1 MRHFII
7 LIFILPF
14 KISRNQFRSIGWE
27 DCFKHTVLI
36 GFALGVGWVEY
47 ILFAKLW
54 SIVGSLPM
62 GFMLVLPRFFSWVGS
77 FLFAFLAYSSFL
89 TALSSL
95 YTSDDL
101 EFLVASPVSTS
112 LVLLT
117 KWINVAVHSGTT
129 LVLLSLPPVIALIQS
144 LDVSIVFLAAYF
156 ASTIAFAG
164 IAVSLGVWIAMLLAA
179 VFPLKRMHQT
189 AAILGLCMAAMLITG
204 LRFLNIETLWSE
216 NADSNPLL
224 VYLQAD
230 QSSVVKYGPGRLFAE
245 SVMPFLS
252 NSSSLGFWII
262 LVTSLIFLLSTI
274 IVGKKF
280 FLRGWRR
287 SIEQSDPLVNASV
300 AMSSSNLSSNP
311 TNSFGSLLWKD
322 WLMFKRDPTIW
333 TQLFMMVPLAT
344 LYLLNLSFLP
354 MNTKELMPFYAAADV
369 GLIALII
376 SAIGARFLFPSASR
390 EGKAVWIPVASPV
403 KAREIILQKVLLLV
417 TPVLLLAGCL
427 FFGSALVLKMPLE
440 WMAWCMSYGM
450 IMSLLICLLA
460 VFLGFCLP
468 MYSYRHLLEVS
479 LGKGAFLFM
488 VISLLQISG
497 FTYCAIRSIMIDP
510 TQIPFMDLGL
520 LGCIIAWIIITIA
533 CYYFAKRK
541 WGLSI
546 YG

>member
-1 MRHFII
+1 MKHFIL
-7 LIFILPF
+7 LIFVLPF
-14 KISRNQFRSIGWE
+14 KINRNQLRSIGWE

-36 GFALGVGWVEY
+36 GFGLGVAWVEY
-47 ILFAKLW
+47 IMFIKLW

-95 YTSDDL
+95 YTSEDL
-101 EFLVASPVSTS
+101 EFLVASPASKS

-117 KWINVAVHSGTT
+117 KWINVAVHSGST
-129 LVLLSLPPVIALIQS
+129 LVFLSLPPVIALIQT
-144 LDVSIVFLAAYF
+144 LDISIFFLLAYTASIVAF
-156 ASTIAFAG
+156 AS

-216 NADSNPLL
+216 NPDSNPLII
-224 VYLQAD
+224 YLQSE
-230 QSSVVKYGPGRLFAE
+230 QSSLVKYGPGRLFAE

-252 NSSSLGFWII
+252 NSSAWGFWMI
-262 LVTSLIFLLSTI
+262 LGAGLVFLLCTVI
-274 IVGKKF
+274 AGKRL

-300 AMSSSNLSSNP
+300 AMSSNNLSEKQTS
-311 TNSFGSLLWKD
+311 SFGSLLWKD

-354 MNTKELMPFYAAADV
+354 LNDKGLTPFYAVADV

-403 KAREIILQKVLLLV
+403 KAGEIILQKVLLLV

-427 FFGSALVLKMPLE
+427 LLGSALVLQMPLE

-450 IMSLLICLLA
+450 IISLLICLLA

-479 LGKGAFLFM
+479 LGKGSFLFM
-488 VISLLQISG
+488 VISLLQISV
-497 FTYCAIRSIMIDP
+497 FTYCAINSIMIDP
-510 TQIPFMDLGL
+510 TQVPFIDMTLMS
-520 LGCIIAWIIITIA
+520 CIIVWILVTVVS
-533 CYYFAKRK
+533 YYLAKRK
-541 WGLSI
+541 WGLLI
-546 YG
+546 YR